1 MKSHTPLAKFIHWS
15 FSILYAYGIFK
26 QVGDLSELED
36 PALLNFEILFAV
48 AFLVIVFIRY
58 FYMKDTETL
67 LGANIEIRKGHLFI
81 AKLPEDSEEGPHG
94 SRRGIGMPQSRG
106 VEFPLQAQGRSE
118 RPLNSTPENT
128 AGEPARNSDLSLP
141 AVTRTGGLPAR
152 LMLPAF
158 TTAQDCRICESLRS
172 ASSSAVVICTEIP
185 WGRHSFRGLASLPVT
200 DTLLPESTVP
210 GKTA

>member
-48 AFLVIVFIRY
+48 VFLVIVFIRY

-81 AKLPEDSEEGPHG
+81 AKSVHKL
-94 SRRGIGMPQSRG
+94 
-106 VEFPLQAQGRSE
+106 VYFTL
-118 RPLNSTPENT
+118 
-128 AGEPARNSDLSLP
+128 
-141 AVTRTGGLPAR
+141 V
-152 LMLPAF
+152 MLPLTGLLIAGLFSIGAGGIELAIGLHEFSAF
-158 TTAQDCRICESLRS
+158 LSYVLIAVHVGASFYSKLKGEGIWNAMTPVWKEKEKKESKLISYLEKTEDKVYETIEKTLR
-172 ASSSAVVICTEIP
+172 
-185 WGRHSFRGLASLPVT
+185 L
-200 DTLLPESTVP
+200 
-210 GKTA
+210 

>member
-81 AKLPEDSEEGPHG
+81 AKSVHTL
-94 SRRGIGMPQSRG
+94 
-106 VEFPLQAQGRSE
+106 VYFTL
-118 RPLNSTPENT
+118 
-128 AGEPARNSDLSLP
+128 
-141 AVTRTGGLPAR
+141 V
-152 LMLPAF
+152 MLPLTGLLIAGLFSIGAGGIELAIGLHEFSAF
-158 TTAQDCRICESLRS
+158 LSYALIVVHVGASFYSKLKGEGIWNAMTPVWKEKGKKESKLISYLEKTEDKVYETIEKTLR
-172 ASSSAVVICTEIP
+172 
-185 WGRHSFRGLASLPVT
+185 L
-200 DTLLPESTVP
+200 
-210 GKTA
+210 

>member
-48 AFLVIVFIRY
+48 VFLVIVFIRY

-81 AKLPEDSEEGPHG
+81 AKSVHKL
-94 SRRGIGMPQSRG
+94 
-106 VEFPLQAQGRSE
+106 VYFTL
-118 RPLNSTPENT
+118 
-128 AGEPARNSDLSLP
+128 
-141 AVTRTGGLPAR
+141 V
-152 LMLPAF
+152 MLPLTGLLIAGLFSIGAGGIELAIGLHEFSAF
-158 TTAQDCRICESLRS
+158 LSYVLIAVHVGASFYSKLKGEGIWNAMTPFWKEKEKKESKLISYLEKTEDKVYETIEKTLR
-172 ASSSAVVICTEIP
+172 
-185 WGRHSFRGLASLPVT
+185 L
-200 DTLLPESTVP
+200 
-210 GKTA
+210 

>member
-48 AFLVIVFIRY
+48 VFLVIVFIRY

-81 AKLPEDSEEGPHG
+81 AKSVHTL
-94 SRRGIGMPQSRG
+94 
-106 VEFPLQAQGRSE
+106 VYFTL
-118 RPLNSTPENT
+118 
-128 AGEPARNSDLSLP
+128 
-141 AVTRTGGLPAR
+141 V
-152 LMLPAF
+152 MLPLTGLLIAGLFSIGGGGIELAIGLHEFSAF
-158 TTAQDCRICESLRS
+158 LSYALIAVHVGASFYSKLKGEGIWNAMTPVWKEKEKKESKLISYLEKTEDKVYETIEKTLR
-172 ASSSAVVICTEIP
+172 
-185 WGRHSFRGLASLPVT
+185 L
-200 DTLLPESTVP
+200 
-210 GKTA
+210 